1 MRDWHGWQRGDM
13 TLSVGPLPGRKAVA
27 LYVEDQ
33 GSVEVCAYFRTP
45 YQAIRVMNLLDR
57 FMEAGG

>member
-1 MRDWHGWQRGDM
+1 M